1 MDQEKM
7 KFVRSV
13 PFQVANLL
21 PDEKQIYTFAVKLF
35 SNEQES
41 LFGFFGPKQYKL
53 ADGVFFLHLTD
64 LRIVLEPRM
73 LTEDEKKSI
82 KIGEKISKWI
92 LPYSEAQKISIELA
106 NKRYERSM
114 EEVTG
119 NFLSF
124 RHKDG
129 ITVQTKTLYQFRN
142 SNYPYMETIPLR
154 GQTDSL
160 L

>member
-1 MDQEKM
+1 MQNLLWLKNLVYYSSLSFLTLKEGDMDQEKM

-64 LRIVLEPRM
+64 LRIVLEQRM

-82 KIGEKISKWI
+82 KIGEK
-92 LPYSEAQKISIELA
+92 
-106 NKRYERSM
+106 
-114 EEVTG
+114 
-119 NFLSF
+119 
-124 RHKDG
+124 
-129 ITVQTKTLYQFRN
+129 
-142 SNYPYMETIPLR
+142 METIPIVV
-154 GQTDSL
+154 
-160 L
+160 